1 MLYDCHIHTEFSADS
16 ELKIKDILEKAKKNN
31 LGIITT
37 EHLDYNL
44 KTHPQFAE
52 LDIEGYLK
60 EYSKYRGENMQQGV
74 ELGLAMNNVDE
85 NFAFYEKY
93 KDKFDMIIGSIH
105 SINGVTLSRFLKQ
118 DTRPKEVV
126 YGEYLDNMLKCIEF
140 YDIFDTLGHID
151 YPCRYSTYDDKEMTL
166 TDFKP
171 KFQAIFK
178 TLIAKN
184 KVLELNTTRLDDETS
199 FKNMVEIYSYYR
211 ELGGKYIT
219 LGSDSHK
226 IEHVGRNFEKLY
238 KFLEETKLTPC
249 YFKDRKLIPCSY
261 PL

>member
-1 MLYDCHIHTEFSADS
+1 
-16 ELKIKDILEKAKKNN
+16 
-31 LGIITT
+31 
-37 EHLDYNL
+37 
-44 KTHPQFAE
+44 
-52 LDIEGYLK
+52 
-60 EYSKYRGENMQQGV
+60 
-74 ELGLAMNNVDE
+74 
-85 NFAFYEKY
+85 
-93 KDKFDMIIGSIH
+93 MI
-105 SINGVTLSRFLKQ
+105 FL
-118 DTRPKEVV
+118 
-126 YGEYLDNMLKCIEF
+126 
-140 YDIFDTLGHID
+140 D

-166 TDFKP
+166 KDFKA

-226 IEHVGRNFEKLY
+226 IEHIGRNFEKIS

-249 YFKDRKLIPCSY
+249 YFKERKLITCSY
-261 PL
+261 TL